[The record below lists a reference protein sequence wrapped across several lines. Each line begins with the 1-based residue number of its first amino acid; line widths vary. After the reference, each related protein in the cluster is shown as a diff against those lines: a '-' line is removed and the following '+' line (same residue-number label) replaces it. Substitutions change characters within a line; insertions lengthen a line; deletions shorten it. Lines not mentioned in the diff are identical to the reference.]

1 VTIVGDGFAA
11 VDMMVIVDVVVV
23 IYCIDMLRE

>member
-1 VTIVGDGFAA
+1 MTIVGDGFAA